1 MILSL
6 NDEQVF
12 RRTLAHTATITKTF
26 CCLFCF
32 WVFWLCWSSDP
43 VCSVIPI
50 SPLWNHINQWNRG
63 RESWVSVVMEEIIIS
78 AVIIILLYH
87 CWLYVVVVVN
97 RITIQPKAGNAAYH
111 TRGLPSLFKSLFNV
125 FIITYLSLSIQKKML
140 CTQNQPIQ
148 IDTFFINFHFLFK

>member
-1 MILSL
+1 MKP
-6 NDEQVF
+6 
-12 RRTLAHTATITKTF
+12 RA
-26 CCLFCF
+26 
-32 WVFWLCWSSDP
+32 WV
-43 VCSVIPI
+43 
-50 SPLWNHINQWNRG
+50 
-63 RESWVSVVMEEIIIS
+63 VSVVMEEIIIS

-148 IDTFFINFHFLFK
+148 IDTFFIRVLSLSTFTFYSNSYFLYSHSLYIQADTFFIHFHFILKNKFFMYFHLL

>member
-1 MILSL
+1 M
-6 NDEQVF
+6 
-12 RRTLAHTATITKTF
+12 
-26 CCLFCF
+26 
-32 WVFWLCWSSDP
+32 
-43 VCSVIPI
+43 
-50 SPLWNHINQWNRG
+50 
-63 RESWVSVVMEEIIIS
+63 SVVMEEIIIS

-148 IDTFFINFHFLFK
+148 IDTFFIHVLSLSIFTFYSNRHFLYSLSLSIQTATFFIQIDTFFVHFHFLFK